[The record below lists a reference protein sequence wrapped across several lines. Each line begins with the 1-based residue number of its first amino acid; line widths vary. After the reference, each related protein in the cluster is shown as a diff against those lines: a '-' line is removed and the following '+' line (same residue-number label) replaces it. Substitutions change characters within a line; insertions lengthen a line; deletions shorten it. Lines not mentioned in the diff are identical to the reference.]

1 MFVHILRLL
10 LVPKFN
16 NLILH
21 FFIVKLYC
29 YLIYLKDIYN
39 CMYQF
44 VSGMPHIHLQLQYIT
59 ICVGYA
65 SQTFTTVAIYPFV
78 SDMPHIHLQLQ
89 VSICVSYASQTFTT
103 TVYID
108 LCQLCLTDIYNYSI

>member
-65 SQTFTTVAIYPFV
+65 SQTFTTTVYNHLCQLCLTYIYNCRYPFV
-78 SDMPHIHLQLQ
+78 SGMPHIHLQLQ
-89 VSICVSYASQTFTT
+89 V
-103 TVYID
+103 YIN
-108 LCQLCLTDIYNYSI
+108 LCQVCLTDILIK